1 MKKKKITHY
10 HIRFKLSMM
19 RAGLITLLICFFLF
33 PTYIKFTKTGN
44 NCYTLKIN
52 DTVVGTASSEEM
64 IEKCLIQARK
74 NLAAASDDLIFMD
87 YDVSVTGEEMLWG
100 RTDSTATLISNIENV
115 LKNCTMESLIRSY
128 TVKINEVTFNLSS
141 YEDVLTLLQESIA
154 PYDEEGLYSVDLVL
168 DDTRE
173 VNALTTSLTLKE
185 ETTTTTDYA
194 KNAGLDA
201 ALSEALDGAESS
213 VEKDFDEYPTGL
225 IDISYG
231 SSIEVVES
239 YLLESELDDIDYVV
253 DYFTKEQETQVI
265 YTVQSGDT
273 LLGISIANNIPIA
286 DLVEMNDALTDEN
299 STIRVDQELI
309 LTVPEPEL
317 SVIWQEEQV
326 IEEDYEAE
334 VQYVYNDDWYTTQS
348 VTLQEPSA
356 GHRKIVAITTYENN
370 SEISRE
376 VIKEEVYAEAVPK
389 IVEKGTKTPPTYI
402 KPISG
407 GYLSS
412 GFGRRSAPKA
422 GASTYHQG
430 VDWAVAT
437 GTAVKASNG
446 GKVVTA
452 GWVSGYGYAIYINHS
467 DGRQTRYG
475 HLSKI
480 LVSAGQT
487 VTQGQLIAYS
497 GNTGNSTGPHLHF
510 EIRINGVAVN
520 PLKYLN

>member
-1 MKKKKITHY
+1 MKKITHY
-10 HIRFKLSMM
+10 HRRFRLSIM
-19 RAGLITLLICFFLF
+19 RAGLLTLLICFFLF
-33 PTYIKFTKTGN
+33 PTYIKFTRTGN
-44 NCYTLKIN
+44 NCFTLKIN
-52 DTVVGTASSEEM
+52 DTVVGTANSEEM
-64 IEKCLIQARK
+64 IDKCLIQARK
-74 NLAAASDDLIFMD
+74 NIAASSDDLVFMD
-87 YDVSVTGEEMLWG
+87 YDISVTGEEMLYG
-100 RTDSTATLISNIENV
+100 KTDSQAALTSKIENA

-141 YEDVLTLLQESIA
+141 YEDVLTLLQEAIA
-154 PYDEEGLYSVDLVL
+154 PYDEEGLYDVNLVL

-173 VNALTTSLTLKE
+173 VNALTTSLVLKE
-185 ETTTTTDYA
+185 DAAASTDYSMS
-194 KNAGLDA
+194 AGLDA
-201 ALSEALDGAESS
+201 TIDEAMSEVESS
-213 VEKDFDEYPTGL
+213 AEKDFDDYQTGL

-231 SSIEVVES
+231 ASIEVVES
-239 YLLESELDDIDYVV
+239 YLLQSELDELDFVV
-253 DYFTKEQETQVI
+253 DYFTKEQETQKI

-273 LLGISIANNIPIA
+273 LSGISIANNIPIN
-286 DLVEMNDALTDEN
+286 DLIEMNDSLTDEN
-299 STIRVDQELI
+299 STIRVGQELI

-317 SVIWQEEQV
+317 AVIWKDEQV

-348 VTLQEPSA
+348 QTLQEPSA
-356 GHRKIVAITTYENN
+356 GRRKIVAITTYENN
-370 SEISRE
+370 SEIDRE
-376 VIKEEVYAEAVPK
+376 IVKEEVYAEAVPK

-407 GYLSS
+407 GTVSS
-412 GFGRRSAPKA
+412 GFGSRSAPKA

-437 GTAVKASNG
+437 GTPVKASNG
-446 GKVVTA
+446 GTVVTA

-475 HLSKI
+475 HLSKV
-480 LVSAGQT
+480 LVSVGQT